1 MKPKKLSNKHET
13 FIAESLGGKTVIASG
28 ALYFAK
34 GDVVTD
40 DYLIECKATEKDY
53 YILKGKILSKI
64 ENEAL
69 KCNRIPLLA
78 IRVKDKDYIAYR
90 AYDFY
95 NYYNEGDVLYC
106 KESSKLSADILN
118 YIDMGYL
125 YLYGFNGGAVWQITR
140 LEDFKEVAVI

>member
-53 YILKGKILSKI
+53 YILKGKILNKI

-95 NYYNEGDVLYC
+95 NYYNEIDVLNC

>member
-95 NYYNEGDVLYC
+95 NTYNEIDVLNC

>member
-13 FIAESLGGKTVIASG
+13 FIAESLDGKTVIASG

-95 NYYNEGDVLYC
+95 GYYNEIDVLDC

-125 YLYGFNGGAVWQITR
+125 YLYRFNSGAVWQITR

>member
-34 GDVVTD
+34 GDVITD

-69 KCNRIPLLA
+69 KCNRTPLLA
-78 IRVKDKDYIAYR
+78 IRVKDKDFIAYR

-95 NYYNEGDVLYC
+95 NHYNDSDVLNC
-106 KESSKLSADILN
+106 KESSKLTAPILN
-118 YIDMGYL
+118 NIESGYL
-125 YLYGFNGGAVWQITR
+125 FLFRFGEGAVWQINR

>member
-95 NYYNEGDVLYC
+95 NYYNEIDVLNC

-140 LEDFKEVAVI
+140 LEDFKEVVVI

>member
-95 NYYNEGDVLYC
+95 GYYNESDVLDC
-106 KESSKLSADILN
+106 KESSKLSVDILN
-118 YIDMGYL
+118 YIDVGYL
-125 YLYGFNGGAVWQITR
+125 YLYRFNGGAVWQITR

>member
-95 NYYNEGDVLYC
+95 NYYNEIDVLDC
-106 KESSKLSADILN
+106 KESSKLNARILN
-118 YIDMGYL
+118 HIELGDL
-125 YLYGFNGGAVWQITR
+125 YLFRFGDGAVWQIMR
-140 LEDFKEVAVI
+140 LEDIKEVAVI

>member
-95 NYYNEGDVLYC
+95 NYYNEIDVLNC
-106 KESSKLSADILN
+106 KESSKLNARILN
-118 YIDMGYL
+118 RIELGDL
-125 YLYGFNGGAVWQITR
+125 YLFRFGDGAVWQITR